1 MTYENVICGRF
12 LRRPN
17 RFVAQ
22 VEISGKEETVH
33 VKNTGRC
40 KELLQTGV
48 KVWLSV
54 ASNPLRKTKYDLIAV
69 EKRRE
74 GKPELLVNMD
84 SQIPNAVA
92 EEWLPKSGL
101 FSKNAKI
108 FREKTYKKSRF
119 DLYVEDGE
127 RKAFI
132 EVKGVTLEQDGIAA
146 FPDAPTVR
154 GVKHLNELTD
164 CLQEGYEAYLLFVV
178 QMKEICL
185 LRPNDITHKEFGEAL
200 RKAHSAGVGVLAMDC
215 LVTPQSLCID
225 APIKIDLE

>member
-1 MTYENVICGRF
+1 M
-12 LRRPN
+12 
-17 RFVAQ
+17 
-22 VEISGKEETVH
+22 
-33 VKNTGRC
+33 
-40 KELLQTGV
+40 
-48 KVWLSV
+48 LS
-54 ASNPLRKTKYDLIAV
+54 
-69 EKRRE
+69 
-74 GKPELLVNMD
+74 
-84 SQIPNAVA
+84 Q
-92 EEWLPKSGL
+92 
-101 FSKNAKI
+101 KI

-154 GVKHLNELTD
+154 GVKHLNELTG

-178 QMKEICL
+178 QMKEIRL

>member
-1 MTYENVICGRF
+1 MIYENVICGRF

-40 KELLQTGV
+40 KELLQKGV

-92 EEWLPKSGL
+92 EDFSG
-101 FSKNAKI
+101 KNLQKI
-108 FREKTYKKSRF
+108 P
-119 DLYVEDGE
+119 L
-127 RKAFI
+127 
-132 EVKGVTLEQDGIAA
+132 
-146 FPDAPTVR
+146 
-154 GVKHLNELTD
+154 
-164 CLQEGYEAYLLFVV
+164 
-178 QMKEICL
+178 
-185 LRPNDITHKEFGEAL
+185 
-200 RKAHSAGVGVLAMDC
+200 
-215 LVTPQSLCID
+215 
-225 APIKIDLE
+225 